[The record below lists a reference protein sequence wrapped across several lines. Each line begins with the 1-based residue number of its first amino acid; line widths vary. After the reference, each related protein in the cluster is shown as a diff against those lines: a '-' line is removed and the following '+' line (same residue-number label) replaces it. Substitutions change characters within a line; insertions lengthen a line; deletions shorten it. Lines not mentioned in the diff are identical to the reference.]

1 MSMKIIGKWMGMA
14 LLMLPTLLVTDIMAQ
29 ELKKPTLED
38 LIPGGETYR
47 YAENLY
53 GIQWWGDM
61 CIKPGIDSLL
71 AINAQTG
78 KETLL
83 VTREKINHALQQE
96 KLGEL
101 RQLYQVSLPW
111 ADKTQILLTLPGS
124 YAVYDWEADRII
136 GTYTQING
144 RQCIAFTS

>member
-101 RQLYQVSLPW
+101 ETTLSSKPALGGQD
-111 ADKTQILLTLPGS
+111 ADSSHPARKLRRLRLGS
-124 YAVYDWEADRII
+124 RP
-136 GTYTQING
+136 NH
-144 RQCIAFTS
+144 R